1 MCHMKSDSNPM
12 LFSFGFLDRNQ
23 NVVITYSRSKLARAK
38 SATASKVSS
47 VADYITETD
56 MCTENSQQNSQMEYK
71 WGTKCDNNM
80 ISVTSHECT
89 LSNQTPKS
97 ICDKSINGYKSHSGQ
112 HTWLRTSQQIESST
126 VFSRREQCTSRIH
139 NIKSKALRSMRT
151 TSKLK
156 TAEKKKEKK
165 QMEDNKNERVKKY
178 EKMKLCFDNAVL
190 FYQNIK

>member
-1 MCHMKSDSNPM
+1 MCQMKSDSNPM

-23 NVVITYSRSKLARAK
+23 KVVITYLRSKLARTK
-38 SATASKVSS
+38 SATALKASS
-47 VADYITETD
+47 VANYITETD
-56 MCTENSQQNSQMEYK
+56 MSGENSQQNSQMEYK
-71 WGTKCDNNM
+71 WGMKCDNNM

-112 HTWLRTSQQIESST
+112 HAWPRNNQQIESSA

-139 NIKSKALRSMRT
+139 NIKSKTHRSIRT

-156 TAEKKKEKK
+156 TAKIRKIIKTR
-165 QMEDNKNERVKKY
+165 ERVKES
-178 EKMKLCFDNAVL
+178 EKMKLRFDNAVL